1 MNRDSRKGPYELTV
15 VNDPIHRDSHL
26 RPGINIHWGNG
37 GFLPVSAFPSLRYLL
52 AGFAITAV
60 LAGCGARD
68 GVRLSDT
75 AVTVPDETAF
85 ALPPPGGLAVVNIVE
100 RRFSNST
107 QQDVF
112 LFTSAS
118 TPGQNVLRV
127 QLFGPV
133 GLQMDGQK
141 TLGYSSIR
149 ASDIT
154 TEMRREL
161 PGVALV
167 QSPLYLQNNYGPFS
181 YAYGRGHGNDACLY
195 AWQQI
200 RSPEEARTVF
210 QNRGT
215 IQVRLRLC
223 EDGASE
229 EKLLSTMYGYTIRAA
244 FNVPGWNPYGEP
256 PSVDP
261 TFGRTG
267 NPIYPKSED
276 LRDSPTTAVEITR
289 PRPVLRQKQAAR
301 TAENKEPVK
310 RPASDETIPL
320 PTGADI
326 DAVVVPSPDC
336 MTQSEGA
343 TQCK

>member
-1 MNRDSRKGPYELTV
+1 VISAALT
-15 VNDPIHRDSHL
+15 
-26 RPGINIHWGNG
+26 
-37 GFLPVSAFPSLRYLL
+37 
-52 AGFAITAV
+52 
-60 LAGCGARD
+60 GCGARD

-75 AVTVPDETAF
+75 AVTVPSETAF
-85 ALPPPGGLAVVNIVE
+85 ALPPPGGPAVVNIVE

-107 QQDVF
+107 QQDIF
-112 LFTSAS
+112 LFTSAA
-118 TPGQNVLRV
+118 TPGQNVLRL

-141 TLGYSSIR
+141 GLGYSSIR
-149 ASDIT
+149 ASEIAK
-154 TEMRREL
+154 EMRREL
-161 PGVALV
+161 PGVALT

-229 EKLLSTMYGYTIRAA
+229 EKLLATMYGYTIRAA
-244 FNVPGWNPYGEP
+244 FNAPGWNPYGEP
-256 PSVDP
+256 PSADP
-261 TFGRTG
+261 TLGRTG

-276 LRDSPTTAVEITR
+276 LRDSPAAAVDHAR
-289 PRPVLRQKQAAR
+289 PRPVLRQRQVVRA
-301 TAENKEPVK
+301 AENEVPVK
-310 RPASDETIPL
+310 QPASAETIPL

-326 DAVVVPSPDC
+326 DPVVVPSPDC

-343 TQCK
+343 TLCK

>member
-1 MNRDSRKGPYELTV
+1 MISAENCLHFSASCSRE
-15 VNDPIHRDSHL
+15 
-26 RPGINIHWGNG
+26 NG
-37 GFLPVSAFPSLRYLL
+37 GFLPVSAFSSSRYLL
-52 AGFAITAV
+52 AGFVITAA
-60 LAGCGARD
+60 LTGCGARE

-75 AVTVPDETAF
+75 AVTVPSETAF
-85 ALPPPGGLAVVNIVE
+85 ALPPPSGPAVVNIVE

-107 QQDVF
+107 QQDIF

-141 TLGYSSIR
+141 ALGNSSIQ
-149 ASDIT
+149 ASEIVR
-154 TEMRREL
+154 EMRREL

-261 TFGRTG
+261 TLGRTG

-276 LRDSPTTAVEITR
+276 LRDSPAADVDNAR
-289 PRPVLRQKQAAR
+289 PRPVLRQRQVAR
-301 TAENKEPVK
+301 TAENKVPVK
-310 RPASDETIPL
+310 QPASAETIPL

-343 TQCK
+343 TLCK

>member
-1 MNRDSRKGPYELTV
+1 LPA
-15 VNDPIHRDSHL
+15 PA
-26 RPGINIHWGNG
+26 
-37 GFLPVSAFPSLRYLL
+37 FLSWRYLL
-52 AGFAITAV
+52 AAFAITPA

-85 ALPPPGGLAVVNIVE
+85 ALPPPSGPAIVNIVE
-100 RRFSNST
+100 RRFSDST
-107 QQDVF
+107 QQDIF

-133 GLQMDGQK
+133 GLHMDGQK
-141 TLGYSSIR
+141 GLGYSSIR
-149 ASDIT
+149 ASEIAK
-154 TEMRREL
+154 EMRREL
-161 PGVALV
+161 PGIGLT

-223 EDGASE
+223 EEGASE

-244 FNVPGWNPYGEP
+244 FNARGWNPYGAP

-261 TFGRTG
+261 TLGRTG

-276 LRDSPTTAVEITR
+276 LRGSPTAAVKDIR
-289 PRPVLRQKQAAR
+289 PLPALRQKQAVR
-301 TAENKEPVK
+301 TSEKVEPV
-310 RPASDETIPL
+310 RQATSEETIPL
-320 PTGADI
+320 PAGTDI
-326 DAVVVPSPDC
+326 GAVVVPSPDC
-336 MTQSEGA
+336 MTQSVGT

>member
-1 MNRDSRKGPYELTV
+1 MS
-15 VNDPIHRDSHL
+15 
-26 RPGINIHWGNG
+26 
-37 GFLPVSAFPSLRYLL
+37 SAEIPTLRYAL
-52 AGFAITAV
+52 AGILVTV
-60 LAGCGARD
+60 GLAGCGARD

-75 AVTVPDETAF
+75 AVTVPEETAF
-85 ALPPPGGLAVVNIVE
+85 ALPPPGGPAVVSIVE
-100 RRFSNST
+100 RRFSDST
-107 QQDVF
+107 QQDIF

-127 QLFGPV
+127 QMFGPV

-141 TLGYSSIR
+141 ALGYSSIR
-149 ASDIT
+149 ASDIAK
-154 TEMRREL
+154 EMRREL
-161 PGVALV
+161 PGVALA

-200 RSPEEARTVF
+200 RSPDEARTVF

-229 EKLLSTMYGYTIRAA
+229 EKLLGTMYGYTIRGA
-244 FNVPGWNPYGEP
+244 FNAAGWNPYGEP

-261 TFGRTG
+261 TLGRTG
-267 NPIYPKSED
+267 NPIYPNREE
-276 LRDSPTTAVEITR
+276 LRNAAIVGVESTK
-289 PRPVLRQKQAAR
+289 PRPVVRQSQAVRVEEVEPAKQA
-301 TAENKEPVK
+301 
-310 RPASDETIPL
+310 SSSETLPL
-320 PTGADI
+320 PTGTDI
-326 DAVVVPSPDC
+326 GDVVVPSPDC
-336 MTQSEGA
+336 MTQSDGT

>member
-1 MNRDSRKGPYELTV
+1 M
-15 VNDPIHRDSHL
+15 
-26 RPGINIHWGNG
+26 
-37 GFLPVSAFPSLRYLL
+37 
-52 AGFAITAV
+52 
-60 LAGCGARD
+60 
-68 GVRLSDT
+68 
-75 AVTVPDETAF
+75 TVPHETAF
-85 ALPPPGGLAVVNIVE
+85 ALPSPSGPAVVNIVE
-100 RRFSNST
+100 RRFSDST
-107 QQDVF
+107 QQDIF

-118 TPGQNVLRV
+118 TPGQNVLRI

-141 TLGYSSIR
+141 GLGYSSIR
-149 ASDIT
+149 ASEIAK
-154 TEMRREL
+154 EMRREL
-161 PGVALV
+161 PGVALT

-181 YAYGRGHGNDACLY
+181 YAYGRGYGNDACLY

-261 TFGRTG
+261 TLGRTG
-267 NPIYPKSED
+267 NPIYPKSEY
-276 LRDSPTTAVEITR
+276 LRDSPAAAVDNVR
-289 PRPVLRQKQAAR
+289 PRPVLRQRQVAR
-301 TAENKEPVK
+301 APENKVPVK
-310 RPASDETIPL
+310 QPASAETLPL

-343 TQCK
+343 TQCN